1 MKKWFFLAAGL
12 LFAVPAIAQGVA
24 DGNSTTYKNQFQ
36 GAPVGGVTSDTTFK
50 VLRMDASGNLSAD
63 DADRDRDK
71 TDALTLLSAVSLAAA
86 TSSSVSTFTPF
97 TASYTDALKWV
108 RVTITGGGAG
118 APWSLVFLG
127 SGDATTYS
135 YLMQS
140 PPSIAGSVWLDADTL
155 KVRGHGPTPSGGI
168 LIPVA
173 TRSGY
178 PVITKNLAVI
188 ARYDS
193 SAGAALVFTVE
204 ALGRG
209 H

>member
-12 LFAVPAIAQGVA
+12 LFAVPATAQGVA

-63 DADRDRDK
+63 DVDRDRDK

-86 TSSSVSTFTPF
+86 TSSSVSTFVPF
-97 TASYTDALKWV
+97 TASHTDALKWL
-108 RVTITGGGAG
+108 RVTITGGSAG

-127 SGDATTYS
+127 SNDATTY
-135 YLMQS
+135 YPIMNS
-140 PPSIAGSVWLDADTL
+140 PLPVAGTHYVETDTL
-155 KVRGHGPTPSGGI
+155 KIRGHGPTAV
-168 LIPVA
+168 LIPVV

-178 PVITKNLAVI
+178 PIITKNLAVI
-188 ARYDS
+188 ARHDS
-193 SAGAALVFTVE
+193 SAAAAALVFTVV
-204 ALGRG
+204 AHGRG
-209 H
+209 F